1 MPARSNRP
9 DSMTFRRSDF
19 TMTRLLAVRIPR
31 VFARALAVA
40 GLSVAAVSAD
50 VSSAAAQNQAQGM
63 AAAQQMFR
71 DPAIASYRL
80 TSASLTK
87 FVAATNALKGLE
99 DEDINIEDRIDMD
112 DPESIDLNEIAAA
125 FDSEPRIKTAI
136 NGAGMTSHEYL
147 TFMFAMIQAMFGSVM
162 VQMGGEQAL
171 NDMPAGVLKDNIQF
185 FTQNQ
190 AAFEAL
196 DDDS

>member
-1 MPARSNRP
+1 MN
-9 DSMTFRRSDF
+9 
-19 TMTRLLAVRIPR
+19 RLLSVRVPR
-31 VFARALAVA
+31 LFARMLAVA
-40 GLSVAAVSAD
+40 GLSLAAVAAD
-50 VSSAAAQNQAQGM
+50 VSSAAAQNQAEAM

-80 TSASLTK
+80 TSAGLDK
-87 FVAATNALKGLE
+87 FVRATNALKGLE
-99 DEDINIEDRIDMD
+99 EEDIDIEDRIDMD
-112 DPESIDLNEIAAA
+112 DPENIDLNEIAAA
-125 FDSEPRIKTAI
+125 FDSEPRIKNAI
-136 NGAGMTSHEYL
+136 NGAGLTSREYL

-185 FTQNQ
+185 FTANQ

-196 DDDS
+196 DDEN

>member
-1 MPARSNRP
+1 
-9 DSMTFRRSDF
+9 
-19 TMTRLLAVRIPR
+19 MTRLLSVRVPR
-31 VFARALAVA
+31 LFSRMLAVA
-40 GLSVAAVSAD
+40 GLSLAAVSAD
-50 VSSAAAQNQAQGM
+50 VSSAAAQNQAEAM

-71 DPAIASYRL
+71 DPAIANYRL
-80 TSASLTK
+80 TSASLDK

-99 DEDINIEDRIDMD
+99 DEDIDIEDRIDMD
-112 DPESIDLNEIAAA
+112 DPENIDLAEIAAA
-125 FDSEPRIKTAI
+125 FDSEPRIKNAI
-136 NGAGMTSHEYL
+136 NGAGMTSREYL

-171 NDMPAGVLKDNIQF
+171 NDMPAGVLKDNIRF

-196 DDDS
+196 DDEN

>member
-1 MPARSNRP
+1 
-9 DSMTFRRSDF
+9 
-19 TMTRLLAVRIPR
+19 MTRLLSVRVPR
-31 VFARALAVA
+31 MLARALALA
-40 GLSVAAVSAD
+40 GLSLAAVSAD
-50 VSSAAAQNQAQGM
+50 VSSAAAQNQAQAM

-80 TSASLTK
+80 TSANLEK

-99 DEDINIEDRIDMD
+99 DEDIDIEERIDMD

-125 FDSEPRIKTAI
+125 FDSEPLIKNAI
-136 NGAGMTSHEYL
+136 NGAGLSSREYL

-196 DDDS
+196 DDDN